1 MLNDQSGAATTTVT
15 ELNTDWLF
23 GGAIPR
29 PGTED
34 SLDPEAVAR
43 FSDPQLDDAGWE
55 AVTLPHTVAKL
66 SWRSWNPP
74 SWEKVWA
81 YRRHVTVERTASD
94 SRVFVD
100 FGAAMTNATVVFNG
114 TVLGEHRGGYL
125 PFAFE
130 ITDLLSAAGDNILA
144 VVLDSRF
151 TVNVPPNAPAPAP
164 TSTIDYLQPGG
175 LHRAVTIREVPQS
188 YVRTIGLTHHD
199 VLDPRARRSTV
210 VVTLDSAVRLTDVTV
225 AARLVDAKGSVV
237 GATWADVQSLEAG
250 STAVTL
256 ELTGLDA
263 VALWDTNDPVLYRVE
278 AELRS
283 GQTPLHIE
291 SVRTGYREARFEED
305 GFFLNGERRYLMG
318 VNRHGYFPFA
328 GFAMPDRVHR
338 RDAEI
343 IKNELNCV
351 MVRCSHYP
359 QTASFLDAC
368 DELGLLV
375 WEESPGWQYVGDS
388 VWQDQAVSD
397 IEHMIERDRHRPSII
412 VWGARL
418 NETPDR
424 PEFYARTEA
433 LVKRLDPSRA
443 TSGTMFGD
451 YARTAIFQHDV
462 FGYDDYTTALDADG
476 ERYPVLLEPIEGRP
490 YLVSEGIST
499 RSSPTTF
506 YLRNDPPAV
515 QQHQALDYA
524 MTHDVAM
531 GDKRFAGLL
540 AWVGFDYQANMGNH
554 HRGIK
559 TSGLGD
565 VFRVLKPGAAIYRSQ
580 VDPAERVVIE
590 PAFSWDPPEFGQPGS
605 FDDRPEHRLWG
616 PGAKA
621 MICSNCDRLDVY
633 LGDRLVESVRPDRKR
648 FPNLP
653 YAPSFVDLRLL
664 PHDTTD
670 LRIDGFVGDER
681 VGSTRLSGDRSGD
694 SLALVP
700 DDTVLFA
707 DGSDATRV
715 TIAVID
721 RFGRARGK
729 SQAIVEFELEGPG
742 VLVGDTTLDLQ
753 DTGGVGAVWVRT
765 LPGKTGT
772 IVLHATSFSFGAE
785 VATIQT
791 ITSSQSGR
799 RA

>member
-1 MLNDQSGAATTTVT
+1 
-15 ELNTDWLF
+15 
-23 GGAIPR
+23 
-29 PGTED
+29 
-34 SLDPEAVAR
+34 
-43 FSDPQLDDAGWE
+43 
-55 AVTLPHTVAKL
+55 
-66 SWRSWNPP
+66 
-74 SWEKVWA
+74 
-81 YRRHVTVERTASD
+81 
-94 SRVFVD
+94 
-100 FGAAMTNATVVFNG
+100 
-114 TVLGEHRGGYL
+114 
-125 PFAFE
+125 
-130 ITDLLSAAGDNILA
+130 
-144 VVLDSRF
+144 
-151 TVNVPPNAPAPAP
+151 
-164 TSTIDYLQPGG
+164 
-175 LHRAVTIREVPQS
+175 
-188 YVRTIGLTHHD
+188 
-199 VLDPRARRSTV
+199 
-210 VVTLDSAVRLTDVTV
+210 
-225 AARLVDAKGSVV
+225 
-237 GATWADVQSLEAG
+237 
-250 STAVTL
+250 
-256 ELTGLDA
+256 
-263 VALWDTNDPVLYRVE
+263 
-278 AELRS
+278 
-283 GQTPLHIE
+283 
-291 SVRTGYREARFEED
+291 
-305 GFFLNGERRYLMG
+305 
-318 VNRHGYFPFA
+318 
-328 GFAMPDRVHR
+328 
-338 RDAEI
+338 
-343 IKNELNCV
+343 
-351 MVRCSHYP
+351 
-359 QTASFLDAC
+359 
-368 DELGLLV
+368 
-375 WEESPGWQYVGDS
+375 

-681 VGSTRLSGDRSGD
+681 VGRL
-694 SLALVP
+694 A
-700 DDTVLFA
+700 
-707 DGSDATRV
+707 
-715 TIAVID
+715 
-721 RFGRARGK
+721 RARAGRHGAVRRR
-729 SQAIVEFELEGPG
+729 QRCHARDHRRDRPLRPG
-742 VLVGDTTLDLQ
+742 TREEPSDRGVRARRSRRPRRRHHPRPPGHRRR
-753 DTGGVGAVWVRT
+753 GRGVGPHP
-765 LPGKTGT
+765 PGQDRNHR
-772 IVLHATSFSFGAE
+772 LARDLL
-785 VATIQT
+785 QLRRR
-791 ITSSQSGR
+791 GR
-799 RA
+799 HDPDHHQ